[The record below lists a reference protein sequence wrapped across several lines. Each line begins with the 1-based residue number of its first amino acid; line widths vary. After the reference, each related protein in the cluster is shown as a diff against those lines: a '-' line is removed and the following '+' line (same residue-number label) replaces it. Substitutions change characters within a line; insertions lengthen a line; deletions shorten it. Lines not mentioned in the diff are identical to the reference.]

1 MVVRYNYLLGDLFG
15 LARFLARGEG
25 AKKAHFSASRLRKIR
40 PGNKRVNIFLIFQID
55 G

>member
-25 AKKAHFSASRLRKIR
+25 EGAKGPFFGFHAHKNKAWK
-40 PGNKRVNIFLIFQID
+40 
-55 G
+55 

>member
-25 AKKAHFSASRLRKIR
+25 AKGPFFGFYAQK
-40 PGNKRVNIFLIFQID
+40 NKSWK
-55 G
+55 